1 MDILDEHVEGLLT
14 RYIKDNMIVSFGTGP
29 INEKFIRKLAL
40 YIERNDLNIKIIP
53 TSHKLGSICKEL
65 KLKTANLDEENVDL
79 AFDFVDQV
87 DDDFNYIS
95 NETTSLV
102 RDKMIAQEASEFI
115 VTCHENNFVQKLNK
129 TILLE
134 VSQFAINKTL
144 LQVMNLGEAKI
155 CIQNGELKMSETGNN
170 FIEVTIDDIYDLNDI
185 EYQAKRIP
193 GVLETSLFIGFAD
206 RVLLYGS
213 TLKMKSRLTN
223 FD

>member
-1 MDILDEHVEGLLT
+1 MDILDDHVEGLLEK
-14 RYIKDNMIVSFGTGP
+14 YIKNNMVVSFGTGP

-40 YIERNDLNIKIIP
+40 YIQRNDLNIKIIP

-65 KLKTANLDEENVDL
+65 QLKIGDLNEDNIDL

-87 DDDFNYIS
+87 DEDFNYIS
-95 NETTSLV
+95 NETTSLI

-115 VTCHENNFVQKLNK
+115 ITCHEDNFVKTLGKKL
-129 TILLE
+129 LLE
-134 VSQFAINKTL
+134 ISQFAINKTL

-155 CIQNGELKMSETGNN
+155 CMENNELKVSETGNN
-170 FIEVTIDDIYDLNDI
+170 FIEVTIDEIYDLDDI

-213 TLKMKSRLTN
+213 TLKMKSRMTN
-223 FD
+223 LG